1 MRIRSVTT
9 AVVEANF
16 DWTIVRIEAVDGT
29 VGWGEAFFAPGL
41 VEIVDALGELVVGA
55 DARDVTRIVDRLY
68 TAASGAGSTAGVVL
82 NAISGID
89 AALWDLAARALDA
102 PLWRLLGGR
111 FHESVRVYADCH
123 GGAALMSLDPL
134 LRIRRPAWAD
144 SSDGTLGRTL
154 FEPGAETTAVDLDRI
169 AAHAAAAV
177 ALGYDALKFDVDVPG
192 LIPATAGGRH
202 LPAPAVDLLPEIIAA
217 VQRGAGPGAEFALDC
232 HWRYDLPT
240 AQLIAEACVGAPLM
254 WLEDPL
260 APDNVSGLRQLARST
275 PVPLGTGENLGRWTA
290 FAPLIEEHAV
300 AVVTPDLAKVG
311 GLAEARL
318 VAQTAA
324 ARGIAVAPH
333 NIAGP
338 IGTAFAAQAAST
350 MPNLLALEHHGL
362 SVPFFDELIGGT
374 PLIVRGRIAM
384 TDAPGIGVDVDIEAV
399 RRYAKPGTRVFDPV
413 VAHA

>member
-1 MRIRSVTT
+1 MRVRSVTT

-16 DWTIVRIEAVDGT
+16 DWTIVRVEAVDGT

-41 VEIVDALGELVVGA
+41 VEMVDALAALVVGE

-68 TAASGAGSTAGVVL
+68 TAASGAGSSGGVVL

-111 FHESVRVYADCH
+111 FHDSVRVYADCH
-123 GGAALMSLDPL
+123 GGSALTSLGPL
-134 LRIRRPAWAD
+134 LQIRRPAWLANAA
-144 SSDGTLGRTL
+144 GTVGRTL
-154 FEPGAETTAVDLDRI
+154 FEPGAETEEVDLDRV
-169 AAHAAAAV
+169 AAHAAEAV

-192 LIPATAGGRH
+192 LVPTTRGSRH
-202 LPAPAVDLLPEIIAA
+202 LPAPAVALLPEIIAA
-217 VQRGAGPGAEFALDC
+217 IRRGAGPGVEFALDC

-240 AQLIAEACVGAPLM
+240 ARLIARACEGVPLM

-260 APDNVSGLRQLARST
+260 APDNVGGLRHLARATST
-275 PVPLGTGENLGRWTA
+275 PLGTGENLGRWAA

-300 AVVTPDLAKVG
+300 SVVTPDLAKVG

-318 VAQTAA
+318 VAATAA

-338 IGTAFAAQAAST
+338 VGTAFAAQAAAT

-384 TDAPGIGVDVDIEAV
+384 TDAPGIGVDVDTDAV
-399 RRYAKPGTRVFDPV
+399 ARYARPGSRVFGRA
-413 VAHA
+413 VARG